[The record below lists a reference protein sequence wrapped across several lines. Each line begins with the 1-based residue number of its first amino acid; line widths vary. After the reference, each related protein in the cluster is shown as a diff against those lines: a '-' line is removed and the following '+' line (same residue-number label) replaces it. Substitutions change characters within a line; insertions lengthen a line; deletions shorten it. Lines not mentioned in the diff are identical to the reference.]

1 MTRCDVGACSCNGPS
16 VPEDTSIQAAGAC
29 PQLHPHRRQLQVRK
43 ISPALRLHAVK
54 RSTVCHAKCRARYTH
69 PRHHNKVAPMFPCLS
84 SAGCCAAEC
93 LLIGM
98 LGCCY
103 CGCALY
109 RCQLCYPGCYCLC
122 CTTVV
127 SRHALL
133 WLLLT
138 HLDSHLVMHSAE
150 LPVILHS

>member
-1 MTRCDVGACSCNGPS
+1 MLVHAAAMDPRYQKILASKLQEHAHNYTLTDVSFRS
-16 VPEDTSIQAAGAC
+16 E
-29 PQLHPHRRQLQVRK
+29 L
-43 ISPALRLHAVK
+43 SPAQPHAVK
-54 RSTVCHAKCRARYTH
+54 RSTVCHAKCRALYTH
-69 PRHHNKVAPMFPCLS
+69 PTHNDKVAPVFPCLS

-98 LGCCY
+98 LGCCN

-133 WLLLT
+133 LLLLT
-138 HLDSHLVMHSAE
+138 LLDSHLVMHSAE